1 MCGTDRPFLRIKAMT
16 FSILAF
22 DREQDLIGSAVA
34 SKWTGVGGCT
44 QFFRPGTGLVNI
56 QNHSYAQVAYR
67 ILDNI
72 ETGMALSDS
81 LAQALSGDN
90 AREKR
95 QCLLADL
102 HGHFHAASGAACSG
116 IFRHKVSVNCAAAGN
131 TLAKPDVVDAMIDAY
146 ESSASNV
153 MTERLLDALEA
164 GQAAGGDSRGQE
176 AAAIKV
182 YKTTYPV
189 QRFYP
194 IDLRADS
201 HDAPLEELRRLYTI
215 FGEND
220 RRVEF

>member
-1 MCGTDRPFLRIKAMT
+1 MT
-16 FSILAF
+16 FSIIAF
-22 DREQDLIGSAVA
+22 DRAQDLIGSAVA

-44 QFFRPGTGLVNI
+44 QFFRPGTGLVNM
-56 QNHSYAQVAYR
+56 QNCSYAQVAYR
-67 ILDNI
+67 ILDHM
-72 ETGMALSDS
+72 EDGMDLPESLENALKD
-81 LAQALSGDN
+81 DT

-95 QCLLADL
+95 QTVLADL
-102 HGHFHAASGAACSG
+102 RGNFYTSSGAGCNG
-116 IFRHKVSVNCAAAGN
+116 IFQHKISAHCAAAGN
-131 TLAKPDVVDAMIDAY
+131 TLANAGVIDAMIDTY
-146 ESSASNV
+146 ENSRSGV
-153 MTERLLDALEA
+153 MTERLLEALEA

-201 HDAPLEELRRLYTI
+201 HDAPLEELRRLYAI

>member
-1 MCGTDRPFLRIKAMT
+1 MT
-16 FSILAF
+16 FSIIAY
-22 DREQDLIGSAVA
+22 DREQELIGSAVA

-44 QFFRPGTGLVNI
+44 QFFRPGVGLVNM
-56 QNHSYAQVAYR
+56 QNCSYAQVAYR
-67 ILDNI
+67 ILDNM
-72 ETGMALSDS
+72 EHGLNLPES
-81 LAQALSGDN
+81 LAKALAEDN

-102 HGHFHAASGAACSG
+102 NGNFHAASGMNCNG
-116 IFRHKVSVNCAAAGN
+116 IFLHKISENCAAAGN
-131 TLAKPDVVDAMIDAY
+131 TLTAPAVIDTMIDAY
-146 ESSASNV
+146 ESSASGV
-153 MTERLLDALEA
+153 MTERLLEALEA
-164 GQAAGGDSRGQE
+164 GQAAGGDLRGQE
-176 AAAIKV
+176 AAAVKV

-201 HDAPLEELRRLYTI
+201 HDTPLAELRRLYTI

>member
-1 MCGTDRPFLRIKAMT
+1 MT

-22 DREQDLIGSAVA
+22 DREQALIGSAVA

-67 ILDNI
+67 VLDNI
-72 ETGMALSDS
+72 EAGMDLPAS
-81 LAQALSGDN
+81 LEQALSTDS

-95 QCLLADL
+95 QCILADL
-102 HGHFHAASGAACSG
+102 HGRFHAASGTDCNG
-116 IFRHKVSVNCAAAGN
+116 IFHHKISDNCAAAGN
-131 TLAKPDVVDAMIDAY
+131 TLANTDVIDAMIDAY

-153 MTERLLDALEA
+153 MTERLLEALEA
-164 GQAAGGDSRGQE
+164 GQAAGGDIRGQE
-176 AAAIKV
+176 AAAVKV

-201 HDAPLEELRRLYTI
+201 HDAPLEELRRLYAI